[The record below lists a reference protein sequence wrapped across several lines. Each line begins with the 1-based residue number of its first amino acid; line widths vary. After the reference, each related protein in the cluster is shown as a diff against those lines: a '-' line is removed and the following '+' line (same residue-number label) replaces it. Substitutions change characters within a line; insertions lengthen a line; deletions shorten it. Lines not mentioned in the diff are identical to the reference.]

1 MCSRTALYARVSSEH
16 QAKEGTIESQIVAI
30 REYIREHGWELEPGS
45 EYIDNGIS
53 GTTLERAGLERLRDQ
68 IAAKQYERVVVL
80 GRDRLSRIFVHQ
92 EYLREE
98 WKKKGCELVYVQES
112 NEETPGGLLASRVRG
127 LFAEY
132 DRESL
137 LDRTRR
143 GQLHRARQGE
153 PYGCPPWGYR
163 YVPSEGRV
171 AACWK
176 VEAEAAAWVH
186 QVYVWVG
193 QEHLAIREVAR
204 RLNEAGVQPQGGGA
218 GWRESSMHR
227 MLTNPAYR
235 GETYYHRSICKAG
248 KQMEGPWKQLR
259 PDEEWIA
266 IPVPAI
272 VTENEWQMVQ
282 EELDRHRELAQRHAT
297 PQRYLLQ
304 GLLKCG
310 QCGRK
315 LAGRNQSKHLYY
327 ACRKKKEL
335 LPSERCTSAW
345 NRADGLD
352 GQVWEAVVELISS
365 PAQVFA
371 SYQEQRQT
379 WLAGES
385 EQERQT
391 LAQESERLSKHWDRM
406 VTAYRQEAIG
416 LEELKQ
422 YRQRKELAE
431 QDLNNRKQIWEK
443 RQTEVAGFAAALLD
457 LEKYRSI
464 IQSSTESLT
473 FEQKRELLTLLVE
486 EVVVYDDKLV
496 IRHILPGLVSLCSPR
511 LGVRGG

>member
-1 MCSRTALYARVSSEH
+1 MYSRTAMYARVSSEH
-16 QAKEGTIESQIVAI
+16 QAKDGTIESQIAAI
-30 REYIREHGWELEPGS
+30 RAYIREHGWELEPGS

-53 GTTLERAGLERLRDQ
+53 GRTLERPGMERLRDQ
-68 IAAKQYERVVVL
+68 IAAQQYQRVVVL
-80 GRDRLSRIFVHQ
+80 GRDRLSRVFVHQ

-112 NEETPGGLLASRVRG
+112 NAKTPDGLLAGQLQG

-132 DRESL
+132 DRQAL

-143 GQLHRARQGE
+143 GQLHRAQQGE
-153 PYGCPPWGYR
+153 PYGRPPWGYR
-163 YVPSEGRV
+163 YMPSEGRI

-176 VEAEAAAWVH
+176 VETEAADWVH
-186 QVYVWVG
+186 RVYVWVG

-204 RLNEAGVQPQGGGA
+204 RLNDAGVQTQGGGA
-218 GWRESSMHR
+218 AWRESSVHR
-227 MLTNPAYR
+227 VLTNPAYR
-235 GETYYHRSICKAG
+235 GETYYHRSIGKAG
-248 KQMEGPWKQLR
+248 KQIAGPWKQLR
-259 PDEEWIA
+259 PNEEWIA
-266 IPVPAI
+266 IPVPAL

-282 EELDRHRELAQRHAT
+282 EELDRHRQTAQRHAT

-335 LPSERCTSAW
+335 LPSERCPSAW
-345 NRADGLD
+345 NRAESLEA
-352 GQVWEAVVELISS
+352 QVWEAVVELIMS
-365 PAQVFA
+365 PEQVFA

-385 EQERQT
+385 EQERQA
-391 LAQESERLSKHWDRM
+391 LAQESERLSKQWDRM
-406 VTAYRQEAIG
+406 VTAYRQETIG
-416 LEELKQ
+416 LEDLEQ
-422 YRQRKELAE
+422 YRQRKQLAE

-443 RQTEVAGFAAALLD
+443 RQKEVAGFAAALSQ
-457 LEKYRSI
+457 LEKYRST
-464 IQSSTESLT
+464 IQSSVDSLT

-486 EVVVYDDKLV
+486 EVVVYEDKLV
-496 IRHILPGLVSLCSPR
+496 IRHILPGVGVIAFTSP
-511 LGVRGG
+511 